1 MKTIYKKISYMLVVC
16 AICSSVPVKHAEAH
30 SGIVSAPASCG
41 ALDSTNLNTHSY
53 NQIYNRTS
61 ISNAS
66 TSKNIFST
74 KVNSTSTPWARNTDI
89 WSSKGATPIDWTGV
103 AAYVYNSSNPNYFPS
118 SRIATLISPRHF
130 LAASHW
136 QPNPGE
142 ILSFIDA
149 EGNQVLRTV
158 VAHQYLGNDLTVGVL
173 DADVPSTITYY
184 PLIASSTLAAKT
196 QTLEPGDMDLTI
208 VAFNQTPRLVV
219 RDVYSILNVYNQT
232 SHFPYTSGP
241 FSQFSQDTIGGD
253 SGSPAFILIDGKPV
267 LLTAYTGPGGGPAY
281 GNYISQI
288 NSAMTA
294 LGGGYQVTQYDASCF
309 SNKVLNYAPAMS
321 VSDMSAT
328 TTVHQASSTI
338 IATLTATDPDS
349 DTLQFSLG
357 AFTSVASTTLSLN
370 ANDYFSINSSGEL
383 RQIQDLDPDTQGYSL
398 RLVVH
403 VTDIDPT
410 PGTSTTYITLNVD
423 RMETTSILTADS
435 VIEITYD
442 KTVATSSVPSTS
454 DFAVTVNGSARAVT
468 SVSVVANEVILG
480 LASPVAVGQTVRVTY
495 TPGANPIK
503 DYPSLAK
510 APSLDNVLVANSVAG
525 SINTNFVTDD
535 GFLGSGGNP
544 GQLNYVFI
552 DSNQKILTG
561 NFNYVIGVG
570 YRSATSS
577 NLVRINQD
585 GSPDLSFSAIG
596 SGYNVWHVSQQVDGK
611 YIVSGYKSDFSE
623 GNGIVRLNTNGTT
636 DSTFVPGAGGW
647 NYGFT
652 GGSSVVQS
660 DGKIIVGAIGCTS
673 PFGDLTQN
681 CLARLNSNGSI
692 DYTFNN
698 GGAGFV
704 GPAGGVS
711 IYDMYVQSDDKIIVV
726 GDFTSY
732 NGVNRTDIL
741 RLNADGT
748 LDTSFS
754 TNLSVPGGLTA
765 IFHLG
770 VDSQGKIYIGF
781 KDSSL
786 GGSSQKL
793 VYRLNSNGTVDT
805 SFDTKLF
812 TSSSIPSIYS
822 VRPLSD
828 GKVIV
833 VGQFATYDGVTVNGI
848 VRLLSDGSIDR
859 TFQSGTGIGTSTNSY
874 ILDVQQIADGS
885 LVAVGYFATY
895 NGVTK
900 NSIVGIV
907 NNTTS
912 DATQPRVS
920 NITSSVSNGTYVVGD
935 TIPVQVT
942 FSEPVIIVGSNPTLS
957 LNVSSTTVRAATY
970 TSGSGSSTLTFSY
983 VVQPGDA
990 SNDLDYIDAASL
1002 NITGGNLED
1011 AAGNHAILTL
1021 PTPGQAGSLSANKDI
1036 LVDGIVPVPYTA
1048 VVSGNVLTL
1057 VLDSVVSTTSVP
1069 SSDAFV
1075 VKVNGNTGYTSPT
1088 TVSIDNFAQITLGLS
1103 VAIQQGQNITI
1114 SYSPSGSPL
1123 RDSNGNIV
1131 VAFSDFSVTNNT
1143 PASNTVVVQSGSVG
1157 FASGGGGGGGSAS
1170 VNIIYPTKQ
1179 NNANNI
1185 LVSTSTKLD
1194 TLAKINNLI
1203 STSSPIQL
1211 VKNNREVCEPYI
1223 VDVMRFG
1230 AQNNASEV
1238 IKLQKFLNE
1247 FEGEKIFVNGVYD
1260 TSTLQAV
1267 IRFQQKYSKH
1277 ILFPWGLS
1285 KPTGIVSQT
1294 TRAKINALVCG
1305 KIYGCPF
1312 FTEYYKF
1319 GNSGAEVKA
1328 VKSFLNL
1335 LNPVGNL
1342 DVTSTQY
1349 DSATRREIIS
1359 FQNRY
1364 KDTVL
1369 RPWGLKNAT
1378 SNWYKTSIASANEI
1392 MGCSSQ
1398 R

>member
-1 MKTIYKKISYMLVVC
+1 MLVVC

-61 ISNAS
+61 ISSAS

-74 KVNSTSTPWARNTDI
+74 KVNSTSTPWVRNTDI

-370 ANDYFSINSSGEL
+370 SNDYFSINSSGEL

-398 RLVVH
+398 RLSVH
-403 VTDIDPT
+403 VSDVDPT

-468 SVSVVANEVILG
+468 SVSVVANKVILG
-480 LASPVAVGQTVRVTY
+480 LASPVAVGQIVRVTY

-525 SINTNFVTDD
+525 SINTNFVSGNGINGTPSQIL
-535 GFLGSGGNP
+535 GLFL
-544 GQLNYVFI
+544 
-552 DSNQKILTG
+552 DSNNKILVGGSSLITSYSASSSVNKSILRLNSDG
-561 NFNYVIGVG
+561 TIDTSFNYRG
-570 YRSATSS
+570 
-577 NLVRINQD
+577 
-585 GSPDLSFSAIG
+585 DLT
-596 SGYNVWHVSQQVDGK
+596 VWRQGGIKQQADGK
-611 YIVSGYKSDFSE
+611 YIIVGNNISNYTSLGIERVNYDGSVDSTFTGQWDFDCNSTAVVIQNDGKIVSGSGCEQTYTGTTQKALARILSN
-623 GNGIVRLNTNGTT
+623 GNLDTTFNSGGAGLDDGSFALRVEDLVLQPDQKILVAGEFGSYNGTT
-636 DSTFVPGAGGW
+636 R
-647 NYGFT
+647 Y
-652 GGSSVVQS
+652 
-660 DGKIIVGAIGCTS
+660 
-673 PFGDLTQN
+673 DL
-681 CLARLNSNGSI
+681 LRLNS
-692 DYTFNN
+692 
-698 GGAGFV
+698 
-704 GPAGGVS
+704 
-711 IYDMYVQSDDKIIVV
+711 
-726 GDFTSY
+726 
-732 NGVNRTDIL
+732 
-741 RLNADGT
+741 DGT
-748 LDTSFS
+748 LDTSFNHS
-754 TNLSVPGGLTA
+754 LPLTGIQTTVADIELLSNGQMYV
-765 IFHLG
+765 
-770 VDSQGKIYIGF
+770 
-781 KDSSL
+781 SL
-786 GGSSQKL
+786 LNSATTTPA
-793 VYRLNSNGTVDT
+793 VYRLNADGSTDTTFISKNFRKISGTTQGVNV
-805 SFDTKLF
+805 
-812 TSSSIPSIYS
+812 YS
-822 VRPLSD
+822 VKQASD
-828 GKVIV
+828 GKIIV
-833 VGQFATYDGVTVNGI
+833 AGNFERYDNQIANGLVRILSNGDVDGTFVTSGGLGSTTVGFSEYFIYSAQILPDGNLVAVGTFPTYDGVT
-848 VRLLSDGSIDR
+848 
-859 TFQSGTGIGTSTNSY
+859 
-874 ILDVQQIADGS
+874 
-885 LVAVGYFATY
+885 
-895 NGVTK
+895 K
-900 NSIVGIV
+900 NNIVGV
-907 NNTTS
+907 LTQTTS

-957 LNVSSTTVRAATY
+957 LNASSTTVRTATY

-983 VVQPGDA
+983 VVQSGDV

-1002 NITGGNLED
+1002 NIIGGNLED

-1021 PTPGQAGSLSANKDI
+1021 PTPGQAGSLSANKNI

-1048 VVSGNVLTL
+1048 VASGNVLTL

-1069 SSDAFV
+1069 SAGAFV
-1075 VKVNGNTGYTSPT
+1075 VRINGNTGYTSPT

-1103 VAIQQGQNITI
+1103 VAVQQGQNITI

-1123 RDSNGNIV
+1123 RDSNGNTV

-1143 PASNTVVVQSGSVG
+1143 PASNAVVVQSGSAG
-1157 FASGGGGGGGSAS
+1157 YASGGGGGGGSAS

-1179 NNANNI
+1179 NNVNNI

-1194 TLAKINNLI
+1194 TLAKINNSL

-1223 VDVMRFG
+1223 VDAMRFG

-1267 IRFQQKYSKH
+1267 MRFQQKYSKH
-1277 ILFPWGLS
+1277 ILSPWGLS
-1285 KPTGIVSQT
+1285 RPTGVVSQT

-1312 FTEYYKF
+1312 FTEYYRF
-1319 GNSGAEVKA
+1319 GNSGSEVDA
-1328 VKSFLNL
+1328 IKSFLNL
-1335 LNPVGNL
+1335 LNPSGNL
-1342 DVTSTQY
+1342 NVSSENY
-1349 DSATRREIIS
+1349 DMKTRREIIN

-1369 RPWGLKNAT
+1369 KPWGLKSAT
-1378 SNWYKTSIASANEI
+1378 SNWYKTSVASANEI
-1392 MGCSSQ
+1392 MGCE
-1398 R
+1398 